1 MGHAEALQP
10 PDRLTKPFW
19 ASLTLH
25 LVVLGSFTAFAVIS
39 PHHIMMGSPTGGG
52 RGVLVNPVASIPLQT
67 HGPENPVANPTKNE
81 VPTPPPPKVKPKA
94 IPKVKA
100 PEPDA
105 VPLKSAKAPPKKPP
119 REPQPEQNK
128 FREQQTY
135 KENQL
140 YSDVGQRASSQ
151 MIQMPGG
158 GGVGLGDNS
167 PFGEE
172 FAAYANLIRDTIARN
187 WNPMKAPGVISVVVN
202 FTIHKDGSVTGVKV
216 STSSGNSS
224 LDFSAQRA
232 ILDAQLPALPQ
243 GFPRNQA
250 EVQMKFELGN

>member
-1 MGHAEALQP
+1 MY
-10 PDRLTKPFW
+10 T
-19 ASLTLH
+19 T
-25 LVVLGSFTAFAVIS
+25 
-39 PHHIMMGSPTGGG
+39 
-52 RGVLVNPVASIPLQT
+52 
-67 HGPENPVANPTKNE
+67 
-81 VPTPPPPKVKPKA
+81 
-94 IPKVKA
+94 
-100 PEPDA
+100 
-105 VPLKSAKAPPKKPP
+105 
-119 REPQPEQNK
+119 
-128 FREQQTY
+128 
-135 KENQL
+135 
-140 YSDVGQRASSQ
+140 
-151 MIQMPGG
+151 PGG

-187 WNPMKAPGVISVVVN
+187 WNPMKAPGVVSVVVN